1 MNKLLKWATL
11 TLATVMICFASVSP
25 AYAAEAAEDAHA
37 GEAPTLFESPNART
51 IITSLVTLLIFTG
64 LLVALGKFAWGPIV
78 AGLEKREGRIRE
90 DIEAAERAR
99 AAAEKAQLEYQSQLE
114 GAEQRVRDLLA
125 QAQADG
131 QQLATRI
138 KMQAQEEAEEAK
150 ERAVR
155 DIETSRR
162 EAIEQIRAETAEL
175 ATAIAE
181 KILRR
186 EVNGD
191 DQQRL
196 VEESLNEFQAV
207 GAAGGK

>member
-1 MNKLLKWATL
+1 MNKLLKRATL
-11 TLATVMICFASVSP
+11 ILATVLICFATAAP
-25 AYAAEAAEDAHA
+25 AFAAEAAE
-37 GEAPTLFESPNART
+37 GEEPTLFASPGART
-51 IITSLVTLLIFTG
+51 IITSIVTLLIFTG

-78 AGLEKREGRIRE
+78 AGLEKRENRIRE

-99 AAAEKAQLEYQSQLE
+99 AEAQRAQQQYQSQLE

-150 ERAVR
+150 ERAMR
-155 DIETSRR
+155 DIENSRR
-162 EAIEQIRAETAEL
+162 EAVEQIRAEAAEL

-186 EVNGD
+186 EVNAD
-191 DQQRL
+191 DQKRL
-196 VEESLNEFQAV
+196 VEESLDEFQTV
-207 GAAGGK
+207 GAP

>member
-1 MNKLLKWATL
+1 MTATEKLMKRVPFLVTALAAAVTFGLAATPL
-11 TLATVMICFASVSP
+11 H
-25 AYAAEAAEDAHA
+25 AAEGAEPNPIPGIPA
-37 GEAPTLFESPNART
+37 GL
-51 IITSLVTLLIFTG
+51 ITAVTTLLIFLG
-64 LLVALGKFAWGPIV
+64 LVAILGKYAWGPITD
-78 AGLEKREGRIRE
+78 GLKAREDKIRE

-99 AAAEKAQLEYQSQLE
+99 AASEKAQMEYQTRLE
-114 GAEQRVRDLLA
+114 GAEARVRDLIA

-155 DIETSRR
+155 DIENSRR
-162 EAIEQIRAETAEL
+162 EAVDQIRAETAEL

-186 EVNGD
+186 EVNRD
-191 DQQRL
+191 DQKRL
-196 VEESLNEFQAV
+196 IEESLNEFQTV
-207 GAAGGK
+207 G

>member
-11 TLATVMICFASVSP
+11 VLAPLLICLATASP
-25 AYAAEAAEDAHA
+25 APAAPAEQSADGEHGA
-37 GEAPTLFESPNART
+37 EAPTLFASPDART
-51 IITSLVTLLIFTG
+51 IVTSVATLLIFTG
-64 LLVALGKFAWGPIV
+64 LLVVLGKYAWGPIV
-78 AGLEKREGRIRE
+78 AGLEKRENKIRE

-99 AAAEKAQLEYQSQLE
+99 AEAQRAQQEYQSQLE
-114 GAEQRVRDLLA
+114 GAESRVRDLLA

-150 ERAVR
+150 ERAMR

-162 EAIEQIRAETAEL
+162 EAIDQIRAEAAEL

-186 EVNGD
+186 EVNAD
-191 DQQRL
+191 DQKRL
-196 VEESLNEFQAV
+196 VEESLNEFQTV
-207 GAAGGK
+207 GTA